1 MGVQSQK
8 KISLRNILL
17 GPALA
22 TEDAPHQAIS
32 KRVGLAV
39 FASDALSSVAYAT
52 QEILIVLAVAVSLFG
67 VAIYSYSIPIALV
80 IISLLAV
87 LIISYRQTIYA
98 YPGGAGA
105 YIVAR
110 DNLGEVPAMM
120 AAAALLTDYV
130 LTVAVSIASGVE
142 QLTSAFPGL
151 REYRVPIACFLV
163 VLMMVIN
170 LRGVKESGAVFALP
184 TYFFIG
190 MMILMLGVG
199 FYRGYIAGDLGIVSR
214 NIEVEHLFDYD
225 GIFVLLILRAFS
237 SGCTAL
243 TGIEAI
249 SDGILAF
256 KDPKSKNAAATLTV
270 MGVILGIMFLGITVL
285 ASRVQAIPT
294 ETPTVISQIAEVVFG
309 GGVLY
314 YMLIAAAML
323 ILIMAANT
331 AFADFPRLSAFA
343 ARDGFLPRQLAARG
357 RRLVFSWG
365 ILLLALAACLLII
378 VRDARVTEL
387 LPLYAVG
394 VFMSF
399 TLSQFSMVRR
409 WQRASHLKPG
419 ETTRAN
425 FSTVHYDPRWRSKMI
440 IALVGGVM
448 TFVVMMVFAVSKFTG
463 GAWVILVLIPLLV
476 LLFSRIRKHYIKVA
490 RILSL
495 STRAVNPIKHDMLT
509 LVFIDDV
516 HAGTVPMV
524 EFAISLRHPWL
535 AVHFDNNPEK
545 TELIK
550 AKWDERMRYANHP
563 MLIVPAPYRN
573 TTQVAVDYVQ
583 EHLNKDKHRL
593 VHVVMGQLVMDSYW
607 EQVLHSNSSIGF
619 KLALQRMERVI
630 VTDVSYPL
638 HTDEATTYPENVE
651 NNYKLPDS
659 SEQASVVTT
668 GTKQH

>member
-343 ARDGFLPRQLAARG
+343 ARDGFLHPHHPRPRSARD
-357 RRLVFSWG
+357 FQ
-365 ILLLALAACLLII
+365 
-378 VRDARVTEL
+378 
-387 LPLYAVG
+387 
-394 VFMSF
+394 
-399 TLSQFSMVRR
+399 SQ
-409 WQRASHLKPG
+409 
-419 ETTRAN
+419 
-425 FSTVHYDPRWRSKMI
+425 
-440 IALVGGVM
+440 
-448 TFVVMMVFAVSKFTG
+448 
-463 GAWVILVLIPLLV
+463 
-476 LLFSRIRKHYIKVA
+476 
-490 RILSL
+490 
-495 STRAVNPIKHDMLT
+495 
-509 LVFIDDV
+509 
-516 HAGTVPMV
+516 
-524 EFAISLRHPWL
+524 
-535 AVHFDNNPEK
+535 
-545 TELIK
+545 
-550 AKWDERMRYANHP
+550 
-563 MLIVPAPYRN
+563 
-573 TTQVAVDYVQ
+573 
-583 EHLNKDKHRL
+583 
-593 VHVVMGQLVMDSYW
+593 
-607 EQVLHSNSSIGF
+607 
-619 KLALQRMERVI
+619 
-630 VTDVSYPL
+630 
-638 HTDEATTYPENVE
+638 
-651 NNYKLPDS
+651 
-659 SEQASVVTT
+659 
-668 GTKQH
+668 